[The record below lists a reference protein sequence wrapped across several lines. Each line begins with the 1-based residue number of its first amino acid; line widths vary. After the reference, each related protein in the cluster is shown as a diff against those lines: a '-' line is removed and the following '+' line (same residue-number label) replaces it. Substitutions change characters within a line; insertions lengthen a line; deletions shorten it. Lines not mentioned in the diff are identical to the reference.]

1 MLSWLRPR
9 TLNVQIRPL
18 TPADVS
24 PVLALTRNAEHA
36 HRHADWWP
44 LEHYLG
50 LAPCLVAEER
60 GRLVGALAC
69 PPDPPPA
76 AWIRAL
82 AVADDRPARQ
92 VVTALFDSA
101 GPALRAAG
109 VTELAVMHVEPWLHS
124 LLPDFGLCPLTRVV
138 TWRAHGL
145 AAPARGD
152 PAIRVR
158 PASPADMPVL
168 AAIDSAAFDP
178 PWRLSENT
186 LARMLAV
193 SSTFT
198 VAEFDGTLAGFQF
211 SSLYS
216 DYAHLVRVAV
226 RPDLHGRGIA
236 TRLLAELFGF
246 CSARGISGMTLNTQQ
261 ENGTAQK
268 LYMRFGFRVTQEAT
282 PVWSLVIRR

>member
-9 TLNVQIRPL
+9 ALNLQTRPL
-18 TPADVS
+18 APADVS
-24 PVLALTRNAEHA
+24 PVLAMTRSAEHA

-50 LAPCLVAEER
+50 LAPGLVAEER

-92 VVTALFDSA
+92 VVTALLDAA
-101 GPALRAAG
+101 GPAMRAAG
-109 VTELAVMHVEPWLHS
+109 VTDLVVMHVEPWLHG
-124 LLPDFGLCPLTRVV
+124 LLPDLGFRPLTRVV
-138 TWRAHGL
+138 TWRVHGL
-145 AAPARGD
+145 DVSTRGNSAAL
-152 PAIRVR
+152 VR
-158 PASPADMPVL
+158 PATLTDMPAL
-168 AAIDSAAFDP
+168 AAIDTAAFDP
-178 PWRLSENT
+178 PWRLSAGT

-198 VAEFDGTLAGFQF
+198 VAELDGAPAGFQF

-236 TRLLAELFGF
+236 TRLLAELFDF
-246 CSARGISGMTLNTQQ
+246 CAARGISGMTLNTQQ

-268 LYMRFGFRVTQEAT
+268 LYARFGFRVTAEAT
-282 PVWSLVIRR
+282 PVWSRIIAD